1 MEMYKTERA
10 ELFRQRTI
18 ERLNVSNISRSQL
31 ARDAGIDR
39 STVAQILNGDDARL
53 PNAHIAA
60 EFSSSLGVSA
70 DWLLGLS
77 DRSETAAELLSASL
91 RFADAERTPADAQL
105 VEWHKEA
112 AGHKIR
118 AVPTMLPDILKTNE
132 MLEWEY
138 ELFQD
143 KTPAQATVAM
153 NDTNEWLQAP
163 GSDYEICVPIETV
176 RSLAVGT
183 GYFENIPEEVRVDQ
197 INWMADKCRDLY
209 PSVRLYLFESRKVH
223 SAPLIIFGPLIAA
236 VYVGQFYMVFRERT
250 QVQGLT
256 QHFDQ
261 LVRASSVDA
270 RSAEKIIR
278 ALL

>member
-1 MEMYKTERA
+1 MHKRARA
-10 ELFRQRTI
+10 ELFRQRII
-18 ERLNVSNISRSQL
+18 ERLNAADISRSQL
-31 ARDAGIDR
+31 SREAGIDR
-39 STVAQILNGDDARL
+39 STVAQILNGEDARL
-53 PNAHIAA
+53 PNAHVAA
-60 EFSSSLGVSA
+60 EFASSLGVSA
-70 DWLLGLS
+70 DWLMGLS
-77 DRSETAAELLSASL
+77 DRSETAAELLSAGL

-105 VEWHKEA
+105 IEWHREA

-118 AVPTMLPDILKTNE
+118 AVPTTLPDILKTKD

-138 ELFQD
+138 QLFQE
-143 KTPAQATVAM
+143 KTPAQATLAK
-153 NDTNEWLQAP
+153 NETNAWLQAP

-176 RSLAVGT
+176 RSLAQGV
-183 GYFENIPEEVRVDQ
+183 GYFEGIPQKVRMDQ

-209 PSVRLYLFESRKVH
+209 PSLRMYLFEGRKMY

-236 VYVGQFYMVFRERT
+236 VYVGQFYMVFRERN

-256 QHFDQ
+256 RHFDQ

-278 ALL
+278 ALA

>member
-1 MEMYKTERA
+1 MRKTERA
-10 ELFRQRTI
+10 ELFRQRII
-18 ERLNVSNISRSQL
+18 ERLNASDVSRSQL
-31 ARDAGIDR
+31 SRDAGIDR

-60 EFSSSLGVSA
+60 EFASSLGVSA
-70 DWLLGLS
+70 DWLMGLS
-77 DRSETAAELLSASL
+77 DRSETAAELLTAGL

-105 VEWHKEA
+105 IEWHKEA

-118 AVPTMLPDILKTNE
+118 AVPTVLPDILKTKD

-138 ELFQD
+138 QLFLD
-143 KTPAQATVAM
+143 KTPAQATAAM

-176 RSLAVGT
+176 RSLARGV
-183 GYFENIPEEVRVDQ
+183 GYFEGIPEKVRIDQ

-236 VYVGQFYMVFRERT
+236 VYVGQFYMVFRERS

-256 QHFDQ
+256 RHFDQ
-261 LVRASSVDA
+261 LVRASTADA
-270 RSAEKIIR
+270 RSVETVIR
-278 ALL
+278 SFVL